1 MITTVVGSYPTPDW
15 LRASGSS
22 EALRDAT
29 VVAIRAQELAGI
41 ELVCDGEVDRW
52 DTLRQAPG
60 GMVERFVDKMDG
72 LNRDLTEA
80 QWEDFA
86 KSAGAAYRDR
96 PAGIVTA
103 PIGPGRLMLV
113 RDWVEKKALALRP
126 LKVTLTSPYM
136 LASVVADEHYRELAA
151 RATAFARVLAGQ
163 VAKLKAAALQMDEPR
178 LPGHPEHSDLAAEVI
193 NIVLRAC
200 PARRKGVHLCFGNYG
215 GQRVQQGSYRALL
228 KFINRLACDHLV
240 VETTRRPVSELH
252 RLKEVDRRIDFGV
265 GVIDVKDLQ
274 VETPEIVARRIETLG
289 GILGTDRIAFVHP
302 DCGLRNLPRSAADG
316 KLRSL
321 VLGRDLFCGR
331 GRTSSRRV
339 PVSPLR
345 RP

>member
-29 VVAIRAQELAGI
+29 AVAIRAQELAGI

-126 LKVTLTSPYM
+126 LKVTLTSP
-136 LASVVADEHYRELAA
+136 
-151 RATAFARVLAGQ
+151 
-163 VAKLKAAALQMDEPR
+163 
-178 LPGHPEHSDLAAEVI
+178 
-193 NIVLRAC
+193 
-200 PARRKGVHLCFGNYG
+200 
-215 GQRVQQGSYRALL
+215 
-228 KFINRLACDHLV
+228 
-240 VETTRRPVSELH
+240 LH
-252 RLKEVDRRIDFGV
+252 
-265 GVIDVKDLQ
+265 
-274 VETPEIVARRIETLG
+274 A
-289 GILGTDRIAFVHP
+289 
-302 DCGLRNLPRSAADG
+302 GLRGS
-316 KLRSL
+316 
-321 VLGRDLFCGR
+321 
-331 GRTSSRRV
+331 
-339 PVSPLR
+339 
-345 RP
+345 

>member
-1 MITTVVGSYPTPDW
+1 
-15 LRASGSS
+15 
-22 EALRDAT
+22 
-29 VVAIRAQELAGI
+29 
-41 ELVCDGEVDRW
+41 
-52 DTLRQAPG
+52 
-60 GMVERFVDKMDG
+60 
-72 LNRDLTEA
+72 
-80 QWEDFA
+80 
-86 KSAGAAYRDR
+86 
-96 PAGIVTA
+96 
-103 PIGPGRLMLV
+103 MLV

-163 VAKLKAAALQMDEPR
+163 VAKLKAAALQVDEPR
-178 LPGHPEHSDLAAEVI
+178 LPGHPEDSELAAEVI

-228 KFINRLACDHLV
+228 KFINCLACDHLV
-240 VETTRRPVSELH
+240 VE
-252 RLKEVDRRIDFGV
+252 
-265 GVIDVKDLQ
+265 
-274 VETPEIVARRIETLG
+274 
-289 GILGTDRIAFVHP
+289 P
-302 DCGLRNLPRSAADG
+302 DCGLRNLPRSVADG

-339 PVSPLR
+339 PVSPRR